1 MWHRVTAVARL
12 PAGIRNKEKEERR
25 EKRRKER
32 NKQAADDATRAVAR
46 AAVKQ
51 SQQEAGRQKEQ
62 AQAAQAE
69 TEAAAA
75 AAAAAKKKPEGAT
88 AMSHEAGRRQ
98 QTEANAEE
106 AAYANE
112 KRRQLQ
118 NLLAILVRII
128 TQREAFLR
136 WKAAAAEDK
145 EKELV
150 FKNVWKVAAD
160 MATMQK
166 IMRGVD
172 KMRQNALFDKWKQ
185 SKQSNADEPDKNA
198 TAQQQQEKPNAE
210 TKASAK
216 AAEAKATAFRKTKTM
231 TRTFDHWKRKAA
243 EAAYAQRQLKI
254 LANAF
259 RKAAKAA
266 ETEKNVDAAKATT
279 SILKEAF
286 RQRKKAAA
294 MQKIMRGILQKVLD
308 KWKAT
313 EDTEDTETRLKLL
326 ERVDKM
332 RQEKGLEKLD
342 KLLKKKYLG
351 KWRLQTMME
360 MIQQLNVQRGQ
371 RVPRRRIPRA
381 TLLQ

>member
-1 MWHRVTAVARL
+1 MAISRHHKPAVLAALSGAAATDTLVNRQWVRVNPVREDFVLERDDEGEVVVQDPGVTGPTRGDQILALRLRGEEDGEDEDYELFNNIQDSSAVDRVADVWHRVTAVARL

-172 KMRQNALFDKWKQ
+172 KMRQKALFDKWKQ

-198 TAQQQQEKPNAE
+198 
-210 TKASAK
+210 
-216 AAEAKATAFRKTKTM
+216 
-231 TRTFDHWKRKAA
+231 
-243 EAAYAQRQLKI
+243 
-254 LANAF
+254 
-259 RKAAKAA
+259 
-266 ETEKNVDAAKATT
+266 
-279 SILKEAF
+279 
-286 RQRKKAAA
+286 
-294 MQKIMRGILQKVLD
+294 MRSSS
-308 KWKAT
+308 
-313 EDTEDTETRLKLL
+313 R
-326 ERVDKM
+326 RSPM
-332 RQEKGLEKLD
+332 PR
-342 KLLKKKYLG
+342 
-351 KWRLQTMME
+351 
-360 MIQQLNVQRGQ
+360 
-371 RVPRRRIPRA
+371 PRRRPRRRRPRQ
-381 TLLQ
+381 LRFEKPKQ